1 MRKMKTAEH
10 PLTARIL
17 LAAAACMLDPTG
29 VLANGPA
36 AGATSTTTT
45 PAHKASTPV
54 HHRIPLIDPTRDD
67 VASYDDPII
76 RETAVEAL
84 GHEDG
89 GVVVMDPNSGRI
101 LSAVN
106 QPLVLSSSYIPC
118 STIKPVIA
126 VAALREGI
134 LTRDSMLRVSR
145 RRYMNLTEALAH
157 SNNTF
162 FESLGSQMG
171 FETVTKYAREF
182 GLGENVGRDI
192 PEERAGEVPDEPPL
206 RGGVARMSSFGEG
219 FRITPLQLA
228 SVASTLANGGTLYYL
243 QYPRTEQ
250 ERRDFAPLV
259 HRKLDV
265 EPLLPDVREGML
277 AAVLYGTAKRAFDPG
292 GEEILGKTGTC
303 SEDGRRL
310 GWYAS
315 YSNPEHPRMV
325 VVVLLRGYRHHIN
338 GPSASAVAGKIYHRL
353 RELNY
358 PGLAASEPRNPAVTV
373 GGDR

>member
-1 MRKMKTAEH
+1 MS
-10 PLTARIL
+10 TARHHGFSL
-17 LAAAACMLDPTG
+17 ALVAAAAACLFTSPR
-29 VLANGPA
+29 VQA
-36 AGATSTTTT
+36 AGAGGGAAVTATRTS
-45 PAHKASTPV
+45 ARVS
-54 HHRIPLIDPTRDD
+54 HRRVPLVNPTKDD
-67 VASYDDPII
+67 VAEYDDPVVRGAAI
-76 RETAVEAL
+76 EAL

-89 GVVVMDPNSGRI
+89 GVVVVDPNSGRV

-106 QPLVLSSSYIPC
+106 QPLVFSVGYIPC

-126 VAALREGI
+126 VAALHEGI

-171 FETVTKYAREF
+171 FETVTRYAREF
-182 GLGENVGRDI
+182 GLGETVGRDI
-192 PEERAGEVPDEPPL
+192 PQEGAGAVPATPPE

-228 SVASTLANGGTLYYL
+228 GVASTLANGGTLYYL
-243 QYPRTEQ
+243 QYPRTAE
-250 ERRDFAPLV
+250 ERQNFAPVV

-292 GEEILGKTGTC
+292 GDEILGKTGTC

-315 YSNPEHPRMV
+315 YNNPEHPRLV
-325 VVVLLRGYRHHIN
+325 VVVLLRGYRHQVN

-353 RELNY
+353 HELNY
-358 PGLAASEPRNPAVTV
+358 LAPVVSETKKSDFSST
-373 GGDR
+373 GGR

>member
-1 MRKMKTAEH
+1 MR
-10 PLTARIL
+10 TARHHGISL
-17 LAAAACMLDPTG
+17 AFVAAAAACLIALPG
-29 VLANGPA
+29 VQAAGSGAAA
-36 AGATSTTTT
+36 AGAGVTATRTSAT
-45 PAHKASTPV
+45 AS
-54 HHRIPLIDPTRDD
+54 HRRVPLLNPTKYD
-67 VASYDDPII
+67 VAEYDDPVV
-76 RETAVEAL
+76 REAAVYAL

-89 GVVVMDPNSGRI
+89 GVVVVDPNSGRV

-106 QPLVLSSSYIPC
+106 QPLVFSVGYIPC

-126 VAALREGI
+126 VAALHEGI

-145 RRYMNLTEALAH
+145 RQYMNLTEALAH

-171 FETVTKYAREF
+171 FETVTRYAREF
-182 GLGENVGRDI
+182 GLGETVGRDI
-192 PEERAGEVPDEPPL
+192 PEEGAGAVPATPPE
-206 RGGVARMSSFGEG
+206 RGGVRRMSSFGEG

-243 QYPRTEQ
+243 QYPRTAE
-250 ERRDFAPLV
+250 ERQNFAPVV
-259 HRKLDV
+259 HRVLDV

-292 GEEILGKTGTC
+292 GDEILGKTGSC

-315 YSNPEHPRMV
+315 YNNPEHPRLV
-325 VVVLLRGYRHHIN
+325 VVVLLRGYRHRIN
-338 GPSASAVAGKIYHRL
+338 GPTASAVAGKIYHRL
-353 RELNY
+353 HELNY
-358 PGLAASEPRNPAVTV
+358 LAPVVSEAKKPDYSPT
-373 GGDR
+373 GGR

>member
-1 MRKMKTAEH
+1 VTAKR
-10 PLTARIL
+10 TS
-17 LAAAACMLDPTG
+17 
-29 VLANGPA
+29 
-36 AGATSTTTT
+36 AT
-45 PAHKASTPV
+45 V
-54 HHRIPLIDPTRDD
+54 NHRRVPLIDPTKDD
-67 VASYDDPII
+67 VAEYDDPVV
-76 RETAVEAL
+76 REAAIGAL

-89 GVVVMDPNSGRI
+89 GVVVVDPNSGRV

-106 QPLVLSSSYIPC
+106 QSLVFSVGYIPC

-126 VAALREGI
+126 VAALSEGI

-171 FETVTKYAREF
+171 FETVTRYAREF
-182 GLGENVGRDI
+182 GLGEQVGHDI
-192 PEERAGEVPDEPPL
+192 PEEGAGAVPAAPPE

-228 SVASTLANGGTLYYL
+228 GIASTLANGGTLYYM
-243 QYPRTEQ
+243 QYPRTAE
-250 ERRDFAPLV
+250 ERQNFAPMV

-292 GEEILGKTGTC
+292 GDEILGKTGTC

-315 YSNPEHPRMV
+315 YNNPEHPRLV

-353 RELNY
+353 HELNY
-358 PGLAASEPRNPAVTV
+358 VGPVASETSKPEATAT
-373 GGDR
+373 GDR

>member
-1 MRKMKTAEH
+1 MERSITVRF
-10 PLTARIL
+10 LL
-17 LAAAACMLDPTG
+17 LAAGVFLLTPAGAQGTGTGSRPAGASASTARKSTASHRRVPLVDPT
-29 VLANGPA
+29 
-36 AGATSTTTT
+36 
-45 PAHKASTPV
+45 K
-54 HHRIPLIDPTRDD
+54 DD
-67 VASYDDPII
+67 VAVYDDPVV
-76 RETAVEAL
+76 RGAVVDAL

-89 GVVVMDPNSGRI
+89 GVVVVDPNSGRV

-106 QPLVLSSSYIPC
+106 QPLVFSSGYIPC

-134 LTRDSMLRVSR
+134 VTRDSMLRVSR
-145 RRYMNLTEALAH
+145 RRYMNLTEAMAH

-171 FETVTKYAREF
+171 FETVTRYAREF
-182 GLGENVGRDI
+182 GLGETVGRDI
-192 PEERAGEVPDEPPL
+192 PEEHAGEVPETPPG

-228 SVASTLANGGTLYYL
+228 GVASTLANGGTLYYM

-265 EPLLPDVREGML
+265 EPALPDVREGML
-277 AAVLYGTAKRAFDPG
+277 AAVLYGTGRRAFDPG
-292 GEEILGKTGTC
+292 GDEILGKTGTC

-310 GWYAS
+310 GWYVS
-315 YSNPEHPRMV
+315 YSNPEHPRLV
-325 VVVLLRGYRHHIN
+325 VVVLLRGYRHRIN
-338 GPSASAVAGKIYHRL
+338 GPTASAVAGRIYHRL

-358 PGLAASEPRNPAVTV
+358 ASLTASEEKRPAWVSA
-373 GGDR
+373 GGR

>member
-1 MRKMKTAEH
+1 MAPTWAWANGAAK
-10 PLTARIL
+10 
-17 LAAAACMLDPTG
+17 AAAAT
-29 VLANGPA
+29 V
-36 AGATSTTTT
+36 TT
-45 PAHKASTPV
+45 PHKTTSSTR
-54 HHRIPLIDPTRDD
+54 HHVPLVDPTRDD
-67 VASYDDPII
+67 VATYDDPVV
-76 RETAVEAL
+76 RGTVVEAL

-89 GVVVMDPNSGRI
+89 GVVVVDPNSGRI
-101 LSAVN
+101 LAAVN

-126 VAALREGI
+126 VAALHEGI
-134 LTRDSMLRVSR
+134 LTRDSMLQVSR

-182 GLGENVGRDI
+182 GLGETVGHDI
-192 PEERAGEVPDEPPL
+192 PEEGSGAVPDEPPL

-228 SVASTLANGGTLYYL
+228 GVASTLANGGTLYYM
-243 QYPRTEQ
+243 QYPRTDQ
-250 ERRDFAPLV
+250 ERRDFAPMV

-277 AAVLYGTAKRAFDPG
+277 AAVLYGTGKRSFDPG
-292 GEEILGKTGTC
+292 GDEILGKTGSC

-315 YSNPEHPRMV
+315 YNNPEHPRLV
-325 VVVLLRGYRHHIN
+325 VVVLLRGYHHRIN
-338 GPSASAVAGKIYHRL
+338 GPTASAVAGKIYRRL

-358 PGLAASEPRNPAVTV
+358 PAMAVIEPKALPVTET
-373 GGDR
+373 GGH

>member
-1 MRKMKTAEH
+1 MR
-10 PLTARIL
+10 ARGHDGIS
-17 LAAAACMLDPTG
+17 LAVLMAGAACLLVIPRP
-29 VLANGPA
+29 VA
-36 AGATSTTTT
+36 AGSGGASSPPAGAATRGN
-45 PAHKASTPV
+45 AAG
-54 HHRIPLIDPTRDD
+54 HHRRPVLIDPTKDD
-67 VASYDDPII
+67 VAAYDDPVV
-76 RETAVEAL
+76 REAVVEAL

-89 GVVVMDPNSGRI
+89 GVVVVDPNSGRI

-106 QPLVLSSSYIPC
+106 QPVVFSADYIPC

-126 VAALREGI
+126 VAALNEGI

-171 FETVTKYAREF
+171 FETVTRYAREF
-182 GLGENVGRDI
+182 GLGETMGRDI
-192 PEERAGEVPDEPPL
+192 PQERPGEVPGTPPE

-228 SVASTLANGGTLYYL
+228 GVASTLANGGTLYYL
-243 QYPRTEQ
+243 QYPRTEE
-250 ERRDFAPLV
+250 ERRNFAPLV
-259 HRKLDV
+259 HRKLEV
-265 EPLLPDVREGML
+265 EHLLPDVREGML

-292 GEEILGKTGTC
+292 GDEILGKTGTC
-303 SEDGRRL
+303 SEDGQRL

-315 YSNPEHPRMV
+315 YNNPEHPRLV
-325 VVVLLRGYRHHIN
+325 VVVLLRGYRHRIN
-338 GPSASAVAGKIYHRL
+338 GPTASAVAGKIYHRL

-358 PGLAASEPRNPAVTV
+358 PAPVAAREEQPASASD
-373 GGDR
+373 GGR

>member
-1 MRKMKTAEH
+1 MVRE
-10 PLTARIL
+10 
-17 LAAAACMLDPTG
+17 AA
-29 VLANGPA
+29 VQ
-36 AGATSTTTT
+36 
-45 PAHKASTPV
+45 
-54 HHRIPLIDPTRDD
+54 
-67 VASYDDPII
+67 
-76 RETAVEAL
+76 AL

-89 GVVVMDPNSGRI
+89 GVVVVDPNSGRI

-126 VAALREGI
+126 VAALHEGI

-171 FETVTKYAREF
+171 FDTVTKYAREF
-182 GLGENVGRDI
+182 GLGEPVGRDI
-192 PEERAGEVPDEPPL
+192 PEERSGDVPDAPPL

-219 FRITPLQLA
+219 FHITPLQLA
-228 SVASTLANGGTLYYL
+228 SVASTLANGGTLYYM

-250 ERRDFAPLV
+250 ERKDFVPQI
-259 HRKLDV
+259 HRRLDV

-277 AAVLYGTAKRAFDPG
+277 AAVLYGTGRRSYDPEG
-292 GEEILGKTGTC
+292 AEILGKTGTC

-315 YSNPEHPRMV
+315 YNDPEHPRLV
-325 VVVLLRGYRHHIN
+325 VVVLLRGYRHAIN
-338 GPSASAVAGKIYHRL
+338 GPTASAVAGRVYRRL
-353 RELNY
+353 REVNY
-358 PGLAASEPRNPAVTV
+358 PALAVSEPKRAEVANA
-373 GGDR
+373 GGN

>member
-1 MRKMKTAEH
+1 VATRRPALATH
-10 PLTARIL
+10 RRVPLV
-17 LAAAACMLDPTG
+17 DPTK
-29 VLANGPA
+29 N
-36 AGATSTTTT
+36 
-45 PAHKASTPV
+45 
-54 HHRIPLIDPTRDD
+54 D
-67 VASYDDPII
+67 VATYDDPVV
-76 RETAVEAL
+76 RDTVVGAL

-89 GVVVMDPNSGRI
+89 GVVVVDPNSGLI

-106 QPLVLSSSYIPC
+106 QALVFSSGYIPC

-145 RRYMNLTEALAH
+145 RQYMNLTEAMAH
-157 SNNTF
+157 SNNKF

-171 FETVTKYAREF
+171 FDTVTKYAREF
-182 GLGENVGRDI
+182 GLGETVGRDI
-192 PEERAGEVPDEPPL
+192 PKEGAGAVPETPPG

-228 SVASTLANGGTLYYL
+228 GVASTLANGGTLYYL

-250 ERRDFAPLV
+250 ERKDFAPVV

-265 EPLLPDVREGML
+265 EPVLPDVREGML
-277 AAVLYGTAKRAFDPG
+277 AAVLYGTGKRAFDPG
-292 GEEILGKTGTC
+292 GDEILGKTGTC

-310 GWYAS
+310 GWYVS
-315 YSNPEHPRMV
+315 YNNPEHPRLV
-325 VVVLLRGYRHHIN
+325 VVVLLRGYRHRIN
-338 GPSASAVAGKIYHRL
+338 GPTASAVAGRIYHRL

-358 PGLAASEPRNPAVTV
+358 PALALQEEKKPVWTNA
-373 GGDR
+373 GGR

>member
-1 MRKMKTAEH
+1 MRKMKRAEH
-10 PLTARIL
+10 SLAAKCLL
-17 LAAAACMLDPTG
+17 LAAGACLLAPTG
-29 VLANGPA
+29 VRAGGA
-36 AGATSTTTT
+36 AAKT
-45 PAHKASTPV
+45 PSASTPRKSTAST
-54 HHRIPLIDPTRDD
+54 HRRIPLVDPTRDD
-67 VASYDDPII
+67 VASYDDPVV
-76 RETAVEAL
+76 RDTVVQAL

-89 GVVVMDPNSGRI
+89 GVVVVDPNSGRI

-126 VAALREGI
+126 VAALHEGI
-134 LTRDSMLRVSR
+134 LTRDSMLKVSR

-171 FETVTKYAREF
+171 FDTVTKYAREF

-228 SVASTLANGGTLYYL
+228 SVASTLANGGTLYYM
-243 QYPRTEQ
+243 QYPRTDQ
-250 ERRDFAPLV
+250 ERKDFAPQI
-259 HRKLDV
+259 HRKLEGV

-277 AAVLYGTAKRAFDPG
+277 AAVLYGTGKRSFDPAG
-292 GEEILGKTGTC
+292 DEILGKTGTC

-315 YSNPEHPRMV
+315 YNNPEHPRLV
-325 VVVLLRGYRHHIN
+325 VVVLLRGYRHQIN
-338 GPSASAVAGKIYHRL
+338 GPTASAVAGRIYRRL
-353 RELNY
+353 REQNY
-358 PGLAASEPRNPAVTV
+358 PAMAAAEPKKLDWVA
-373 GGDR
+373 GGR

>member
-1 MRKMKTAEH
+1 MKH
-10 PLTARIL
+10 RRSPVVN
-17 LAAAACMLDPTG
+17 PT
-29 VLANGPA
+29 
-36 AGATSTTTT
+36 
-45 PAHKASTPV
+45 K
-54 HHRIPLIDPTRDD
+54 DD
-67 VASYDDPII
+67 VAGYDDPVV
-76 RETAVEAL
+76 REAAVDAL

-89 GVVVMDPNSGRI
+89 GVVVVDPNSGRI

-106 QPLVLSSSYIPC
+106 QPLVFSVSYIPC

-126 VAALREGI
+126 VAALHEGI
-134 LTRDSMLRVSR
+134 LTRDSMLRVSQ

-171 FETVTKYAREF
+171 FETVTRYAREF
-182 GLGENVGRDI
+182 GLGEQVGRDI
-192 PEERAGEVPDEPPL
+192 PEEGAGAVPATPPE

-228 SVASTLANGGTLYYL
+228 GVASTLANGGTLYYL
-243 QYPRTEQ
+243 QYPRTEE
-250 ERRDFAPLV
+250 ERQNFSPVV

-277 AAVLYGTAKRAFDPG
+277 AAVLYGTARRAFDPG
-292 GEEILGKTGTC
+292 GDEILGKTGTC

-310 GWYAS
+310 GWYVS
-315 YSNPEHPRMV
+315 YNNPEHPRLV
-325 VVVLLRGYRHHIN
+325 VVVLLRGYRHRVN

-353 RELNY
+353 HELNY
-358 PGLAASEPRNPAVTV
+358 LAPVVSETKKPEFSLT
-373 GGDR
+373 GGR

>member
-1 MRKMKTAEH
+1 MRTKAEH
-10 PLTARIL
+10 YPTGRFLL
-17 LAAAACMLDPTG
+17 LAAVVCL
-29 VLANGPA
+29 LASPA
-36 AGATSTTTT
+36 ARAGAGAKAPSST
-45 PAHKASTPV
+45 PAHKTT
-54 HHRIPLIDPTRDD
+54 HRRVPLVDPTRDD
-67 VASYDDPII
+67 VADYDDPIV
-76 RETAVEAL
+76 RGAAVQAL

-89 GVVVMDPNSGRI
+89 AVVVVDPNSGRI

-126 VAALREGI
+126 VAALHEGI

-171 FETVTKYAREF
+171 FDTVTKYARQF
-182 GLGENVGRDI
+182 GLGETVGHDI
-192 PEERAGEVPDEPPL
+192 PGERAGEVPDEPPL

-219 FRITPLQLA
+219 FHITPLQLA
-228 SVASTLANGGTLYYL
+228 SVASTLANGGTLYYM
-243 QYPRTEQ
+243 QYPRTDQ
-250 ERRDFAPLV
+250 ERKDFAPLV

-277 AAVLYGTAKRAFDPG
+277 AAVLYGTGRRSADPDG
-292 GEEILGKTGTC
+292 DEILGKTGTC

-315 YSNPEHPRMV
+315 YNNPEHPRLV
-325 VVVLLRGYRHHIN
+325 VVVLLRGYRHAIN
-338 GPSASAVAGKIYHRL
+338 GPTASAVAGRVYRRL
-353 RELNY
+353 REVNY
-358 PGLAASEPRNPAVTV
+358 PAMAEPKAEAS
-373 GGDR
+373 GGGGR